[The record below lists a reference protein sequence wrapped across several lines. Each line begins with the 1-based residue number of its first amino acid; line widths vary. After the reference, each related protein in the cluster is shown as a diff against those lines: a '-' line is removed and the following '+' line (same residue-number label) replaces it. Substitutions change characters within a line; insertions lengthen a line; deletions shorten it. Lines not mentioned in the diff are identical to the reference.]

1 VRKRS
6 VSERRVRTHIG
17 FLFFWNKKI
26 KNSEHPV
33 FWSLFCSRREED
45 AKKSFFRFF
54 LSFARKALAAADKV
68 EKKRV
73 LFPFSLLFSSF
84 YTTQTRIARTRARKQ
99 TNKKEMV
106 RVFPGDRIRAEDIVN
121 TAERSGAEIE
131 CGSGVYEDENNIK
144 RASKIGEI
152 CVKEVE
158 IEEEEEEEMEEEE
171 DDDDYENRKK
181 GQNQKKRKLVVEVLN
196 EREIEDE
203 SARVRLPKVNDIVFA
218 KCTKIRDKLAQFDVL
233 VCDGKPLK
241 MEFSGIVRQQDVRK
255 TEIDKVVM
263 EESFVPGDVV
273 RCKVLAMG
281 DGRSLVLTTNE
292 NPLGVVRAKC
302 QRCKATMVAMNWQE
316 MMCPKTEHR
325 ELRKV
330 AKIDEIK
337 DM

>member
-1 VRKRS
+1 MVVR
-6 VSERRVRTHIG
+6 
-17 FLFFWNKKI
+17 
-26 KNSEHPV
+26 
-33 FWSLFCSRREED
+33 
-45 AKKSFFRFF
+45 
-54 LSFARKALAAADKV
+54 
-68 EKKRV
+68 
-73 LFPFSLLFSSF
+73 
-84 YTTQTRIARTRARKQ
+84 
-99 TNKKEMV
+99 
-106 RVFPGDRIRAEDIVN
+106 RVFPGDRIRDEDIV
-121 TAERSGAEIE
+121 TAERNGAEIE
-131 CGSGVYEDENNIK
+131 CGSGVYEDENDIK

-152 CVKEVE
+152 CVNEVE
-158 IEEEEEEEMEEEE
+158 IEEEEEEEEMEEEE
-171 DDDDYENRKK
+171 EDDDYENRKK
-181 GQNQKKRKLVVEVLN
+181 EKNQKKRKLVVEVLN
-196 EREIEDE
+196 EREIADE
-203 SARVRLPKVNDIVFA
+203 SARVHLPKVNDVVFA

-325 ELRKV
+325 EMRKV

>member
-1 VRKRS
+1 VCAQEN
-6 VSERRVRTHIG
+6 SERRVRTHYRS
-17 FLFFWNKKI
+17 NKFYYRKKLKI
-26 KNSEHPV
+26 LSTRFTILSLSLSERAKTRR
-33 FWSLFCSRREED
+33 SLSFV
-45 AKKSFFRFF
+45 SFFRERGWR
-54 LSFARKALAAADKV
+54 LQ
-68 EKKRV
+68 EKKSRRV
-73 LFPFSLLFSSF
+73 LFFPRS
-84 YTTQTRIARTRARKQ
+84 TQTHIVARVETNKQ
-99 TNKKEMV
+99 TKMV

>member
-1 VRKRS
+1 
-6 VSERRVRTHIG
+6 
-17 FLFFWNKKI
+17 
-26 KNSEHPV
+26 
-33 FWSLFCSRREED
+33 
-45 AKKSFFRFF
+45 
-54 LSFARKALAAADKV
+54 
-68 EKKRV
+68 
-73 LFPFSLLFSSF
+73 
-84 YTTQTRIARTRARKQ
+84 
-99 TNKKEMV
+99 MV
-106 RVFPGDRIRAEDIVN
+106 RVFPGDRIRDEDIVTAAI
-121 TAERSGAEIE
+121 TAERNGAEIE
-131 CGSGVYEDENNIK
+131 CGSGVYEDENGIK

-158 IEEEEEEEMEEEE
+158 IEEEEEEEEMEEEKE
-171 DDDDYENRKK
+171 DDDYENRKK
-181 GQNQKKRKLVVEVLN
+181 EKNQKKRKLVVEVLN
-196 EREIEDE
+196 EREIADE
-203 SARVRLPKVNDIVFA
+203 SARVHLPKVNDVVFA